1 MPLYRDE
8 AVVLRAQKLGE
19 ADRIITLLT
28 RNHGRVRCVARG
40 VRKTTSRIGARL
52 EPFSHVDVQLYEGR
66 SLDTVSQVE
75 SIQSHGGAI
84 SGDYAAYTAGTV
96 MLETAERLTP
106 EEREPAM
113 QQYVLLVSGLRSL
126 SSREHEPTLILDS
139 YLLRSLSVA
148 GWSPSFGTCAR
159 CGAAGP
165 HRAFS
170 IQAGGMVCEECR
182 PPGSAAPSVE
192 SVELLGALLSG
203 DWPLAESSDDR
214 PRREASGLVAA
225 FLQWHLEHGLRS
237 LPLVDR
243 TRS

>member
-1 MPLYRDE
+1 VPLYRDE

-19 ADRIITLLT
+19 ADRIVTLLT

-126 SSREHEPTLILDS
+126 SAREHEPTLILDS

-148 GWSPSFGTCAR
+148 GWSPSFDACAR

-170 IQAGGMVCEECR
+170 IQAGGMVCAECR
-182 PPGSAAPSVE
+182 PPGSAAPSLE
-192 SVELLGALLSG
+192 SVSLLGALLSG
-203 DWPLAESSDDR
+203 DWSVADASDER

-243 TRS
+243 TRP

>member
-8 AVVLRAQKLGE
+8 AVVLRTQKLGE

-28 RNHGRVRCVARG
+28 REHGRVRAVARG
-40 VRKTTSRIGARL
+40 VRKTGSRIGARL
-52 EPFSHVDVQLYEGR
+52 EPFGHVDVQLHEGR
-66 SLDTVSQVE
+66 SLDSVSQVE
-75 SIQSHGGAI
+75 SISAHGAAL
-84 SGDYAAYTAGTV
+84 SSDYRAWTAGSA

-106 EEREPAM
+106 EEREPSLA
-113 QQYVLLVSGLRSL
+113 QYVLLVSGLRSL
-126 SSREHEPTLILDS
+126 AASEHEPTLILDA

-148 GWSPSFGTCAR
+148 GWSPSFDACAR

-165 HRAFS
+165 HRAFN
-170 IQAGGMVCEECR
+170 IAAGGMVCAECR

-192 SVELLGALLSG
+192 TVELLAALLSG
-203 DWPLAESSDDR
+203 DWDTADASAER

-243 TRS
+243 G